1 MTNRNTTV
9 LGIGA
14 VLTAVGG
21 ILTAIFDG
29 DAATVP
35 DYTTAVAAV
44 LAGIG
49 LVFARDAKKG
59 GDA

>member
-14 VLTAVGG
+14 ILTAVGG
-21 ILTAIFDG
+21 LLTAIFDG
-29 DAATVP
+29 DPATVP

-44 LAGIG
+44 LAGVG

-59 GDA
+59 SDA

>member
-21 ILTAIFDG
+21 ILTAMFDG
-29 DAATVP
+29 DPATVP
-35 DYTTAVAAV
+35 DWTSAVAAV

-49 LVFARDAKKG
+49 LVFARDAKKDG
-59 GDA
+59 E

>member
-21 ILTAIFDG
+21 LLTAIFDG
-29 DAATVP
+29 DPSTLP

-44 LAGIG
+44 LAGVG
-49 LVFARDAKKG
+49 LVFAKDAKKG